1 MKKQHTKISSQ
12 PAEKISDFAF
22 QKTTLSEGVRVITE
36 RIPHV
41 RSVSLGFWLEVGTR
55 DESPDINGI
64 SHFIEHMLFKGTSR
78 RSAIE
83 IARSIEDVGGTLNA
97 YTSKDLTCY
106 YAQVLEKD
114 LPLAV
119 DVISDMLTDSLFE
132 PAEVKKEIDVILD
145 EIRSADEVPED
156 RIHDY
161 FYKNLFDSH
170 PLAQPTLGT
179 TETVSRFSR
188 DKALQYMR
196 DQYSCNRLVISA
208 SGNVDH
214 DALIRMLEGKFATWP
229 QATERI
235 FPELP
240 SPQKQVDIKTEDALQ
255 AHICMG
261 SRGLA
266 YTDSRRYS
274 ALVLN
279 TLLGS
284 GMSSRLFQNIREKY
298 GICYSIYSY
307 LDFLY
312 DTGVFCI
319 YASTDKDKLDFTLEL
334 IERELEDLK
343 KQPIAQDEL
352 ERTKSQLKGN
362 LLLGLESTAN
372 RMSRLAKMEIYL
384 QQQFSLDEIIQGID
398 AVTCES
404 VWELSQILLNS
415 DKFITT
421 IIRPE

>member
-1 MKKQHTKISSQ
+1 MKKQQKKVSTQ
-12 PAEKISDFAF
+12 QTEKVSDSTF
-22 QKTTLSEGVRVITE
+22 QKTVLSEGIRVITE

-55 DESPDINGI
+55 DETPEINGI

-78 RSAIE
+78 RSAID

-114 LPLAV
+114 LPLAI
-119 DVISDMLTDSLFE
+119 DVISDMLTGSLFDPNE
-132 PAEVKKEIDVILD
+132 IKKEIDVILD
-145 EIRSADEVPED
+145 EIRAADEVPED

-161 FYKNLFDSH
+161 FFKNLFDSH
-170 PLAQPTLGT
+170 PLGQPTLGT
-179 TETVSRFSR
+179 VDTVSRFDR
-188 DKALQYMR
+188 EKALQYMQE
-196 DQYSCNRLVISA
+196 QYSCNRLVITA

-214 DALIRMLEGKFATWP
+214 PSLVRLLEGKFQNWP
-229 QATERI
+229 STTRRI

-240 SPQKQVDIKTEDALQ
+240 ATTPRTDIRTEDALQ

-261 SRGLA
+261 SRAFA
-266 YTDSRRYS
+266 YADPRRYS

-284 GMSSRLFQNIREKY
+284 GMSSRLFQNIREKH

-334 IERELEDLK
+334 IHRELEDLRR
-343 KQPIAQDEL
+343 QPIAREEL

-384 QQQFSLDEIIQGID
+384 HQHFSLDEIIQGID

-404 VWELSQILLNS
+404 VWELSQLLLNS
-415 DKFITT
+415 DEMVTT
-421 IIRPE
+421 VIRPE